1 VPAIFPLIDL
11 ATILLFMVM
20 FVLALT
26 VKTWL
31 HAIFQVVDKLVGWVP
46 LVGNWVK
53 AGENHVLSALNVLI
67 VKSRGA
73 MGACISGLRWS
84 VREFETGVR
93 DFADDVNARWD
104 QLVNHALPN
113 ALTALH
119 DDVAGAFTGVNSRI
133 DVIAG
138 RVADVGPSIRKAA
151 ADAETRAVNAA
162 SAYADTAAAAVHT
175 FVVEHVRGV
184 YKEVEADIAGT
195 LHAAQAYTDDAV
207 ATLRH
212 AEDAAVGAASSAATA
227 ALNAAKSDLTAGIG
241 AVSGALA
248 SARAALETEIG
259 GTAAAAV
266 AEVEALARSVS
277 DQIAA
282 AEALAEQAALTALAA
297 EAHTLGDAITDARA
311 AAALALSAATAT
323 VEAELGAISRTAAD
337 DLHGA
342 VGVLS
347 DTIGNV
353 EAHVGTIVAQLAATE
368 LAAAGELTDI
378 YNLPADA
385 LRDLLDR
392 LDLTKVASMGAGLV
406 LVRGLVEALTREAG
420 LDSAECRAKNKQ
432 ICGTPGGEW
441 GDLLAGAAFV
451 TGALSLAELIV
462 PARGAFHLL
471 TEAIE
476 AAT

>member
-162 SAYADTAAAAVHT
+162 SAYADTA
-175 FVVEHVRGV
+175 
-184 YKEVEADIAGT
+184 
-195 LHAAQAYTDDAV
+195 AAQAYTDDAV